1 MILNHMNPP
10 KFMGYE
16 KLKEE
21 SLQYV
26 QMQKKSFASH
36 HHLMRVT
43 NHEEHNTNPNY
54 YGHIL
59 SDIKENPELWKG
71 KSCLDFGC
79 GCGRNMLNLS
89 DLADWE
95 NVHGC
100 DTCGKNAAF
109 SKQYVESSST
119 KDARSVEGWENDGIS
134 LNKTDGTKP
143 RVKYDFAMFTV
154 VFEHICSWSIRYS
167 ILKSIF
173 DNLNNGG
180 LLSFSV
186 SEMPASVNSD
196 YYEDNLDA
204 TRSTNANVNNMYLM
218 VPDLERI
225 GFKDIKT
232 HRGVWEDRRWTYV
245 KGIKE

>member
-1 MILNHMNPP
+1 MSSDNMNPP

-16 KLKEE
+16 KLKEV
-21 SLQYV
+21 SLRYV
-26 QMQKKSFASH
+26 QEQKKSFASH
-36 HHLMRVT
+36 HHIMRVT
-43 NHEEHNTNPNY
+43 NHKEHNPNPDY
-54 YGHIL
+54 YGYIL
-59 SDIKENPELWKG
+59 SDIKENPELWRG

-89 DLADWE
+89 NLADWE

-100 DTCGKNAAF
+100 DICGDNAAF

-119 KDARSVEGWENDGIS
+119 KKPSSVEAWENDGIS
-134 LNKTDGTKP
+134 LNKMDGTRP

-154 VFEHICSWSIRYS
+154 VFEHISSWSVRHS

-173 DNLNNGG
+173 HNLNSGG

-186 SEMPASVNSD
+186 SDMPASINSA
-196 YYEDNLDA
+196 YHEDSL
-204 TRSTNANVNNMYLM
+204 RSGNANVNNMYFM
-218 VPDLERI
+218 VPELEKI

-232 HRGVWEDRRWTYV
+232 HIGFWEGRQWTYV
-245 KGIKE
+245 KGLKV